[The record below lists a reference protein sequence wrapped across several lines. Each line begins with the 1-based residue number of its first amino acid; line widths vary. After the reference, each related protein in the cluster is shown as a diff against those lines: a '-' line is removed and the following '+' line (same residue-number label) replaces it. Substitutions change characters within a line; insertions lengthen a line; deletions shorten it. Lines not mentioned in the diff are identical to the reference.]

1 MSELGG
7 LLLLAGGLGAL
18 AATGAL
24 VACCL
29 RLRSPV
35 EFLLAAYLVAWG
47 WLVAA
52 SLALSPWRLLTP
64 GSLLA
69 ALAAGLALALAA
81 WLRSGRPSPPPF
93 RPALARARDAT
104 PQSGR
109 ADPRRRGRRSGTAY
123 IAALAFLTPA
133 NDWDALTYHLARA
146 AFWKQEHGVVLIENT
161 ADSRLNVNP
170 PNAEIGQLAT
180 MLLSGSDRYAALP
193 QLLAYTA
200 LALSVAGLARRIGL
214 STAEAMFAA
223 LAFATLPVVALQAT
237 GALNDL
243 VVASFLVAG
252 VLFALGAGRGTLAL
266 AALAVALAVG
276 VKFSGLLALP
286 TLAIV
291 VAVASPV
298 RRWAALALAGVAG
311 LAAGSV
317 WYIVNAIET
326 GELDGGAADETDQRA
341 EASATGTVT
350 RALRLALSFVD
361 MPGAAR
367 PAWATFVV
375 VAAAIAIAAAAAA
388 LARRSRRQAFVALA
402 VAAIVASVATAPFV
416 WDLGERF
423 VYRVGLALD
432 QRDLL
437 VTLSWELN
445 TKADPTRAWYGP
457 LAPVLLVAATALV
470 VVAWRRGNLT
480 RPRAALAFVAAPWL
494 LLGTLA
500 LLLNWDPWR
509 GRFLVFGVALAA
521 ATWGLL
527 LRRPILG
534 NAAAGIAAVALFL
547 ALANYE
553 GKWSG
558 LFFEPTIW
566 GNPRWEA
573 QTRLSGPGHVHRFVE
588 ENVPADA
595 RIGVALTG
603 NDHLHPYFGQS
614 LSRKVSLVSGPGADP
629 PADVEWLVLAPGTD
643 VRRCP
648 GAWRPD
654 HAEGGWTVER
664 RVAPDSC
671 RRS

>member
-1 MSELGG
+1 VSELGG
-7 LLLLAGGLGAL
+7 LLLVAGGLGAL
-18 AATGAL
+18 AAMGAL
-24 VACCL
+24 IACCL
-29 RLRSPV
+29 GLRSPV
-35 EFLLAAYLVAWG
+35 EFVLATYLVAWG

-52 SLALSPWRLLTP
+52 SLALSPWRVLTT

-81 WLRSGRPSPPPF
+81 WLRSGRPSPQAF
-93 RPALARARDAT
+93 RPSIVRVRDSLRSPTVLILAVAV
-104 PQSGR
+104 GL
-109 ADPRRRGRRSGTAY
+109 GTAY

-180 MLLSGSDRYAALP
+180 MLLSGTDRYAALP
-193 QLLAYTA
+193 QLLAYAA

-214 STAEAMFAA
+214 STEEAMFAA

-243 VVASFLVAG
+243 VVASFLVSG
-252 VLFALGAGRGTLAL
+252 VFYALGSGRGSLAL
-266 AALAVALAVG
+266 VALAVALAVG
-276 VKFSGLLALP
+276 VKFSGLVALP
-286 TLAIV
+286 TLVVV
-291 VAVASPV
+291 VAIASPV
-298 RRWAALALAGVAG
+298 RRWAALALAGVTG
-311 LAAGSV
+311 VAAGSV

-326 GELDGGAADETDQRA
+326 GELDGGASEETDQRA
-341 EASATGTVT
+341 EASAAGTVT
-350 RALRLALSFVD
+350 RGLRLALSFVD

-367 PAWATFVV
+367 PAWAVFV
-375 VAAAIAIAAAAAA
+375 VAAVTIAIVAAAAA
-388 LARRSRRQAFVALA
+388 LARRPRRQAVGALV
-402 VAAIVASVATAPFV
+402 VAAIVASVATAPLV
-416 WDLGERF
+416 WGLGERF

-457 LAPVLLVAATALV
+457 LAPVLLLAATALV
-470 VVAWRRGNLT
+470 VVAWRRGTL
-480 RPRAALAFVAAPWL
+480 PYAALAFVSAPWL

-534 NAAAGIAAVALFL
+534 NAAAGIGAIALFL
-547 ALANYE
+547 TLANYE

-573 QTRLSGPGHVHRFVE
+573 QTRLSGPRHVHRFVE

-614 LSRKVSLVSGPGADP
+614 LSRNVSLVSGPDADP

-664 RVAPDSC
+664 RLKPDGC
-671 RRS
+671 LGG